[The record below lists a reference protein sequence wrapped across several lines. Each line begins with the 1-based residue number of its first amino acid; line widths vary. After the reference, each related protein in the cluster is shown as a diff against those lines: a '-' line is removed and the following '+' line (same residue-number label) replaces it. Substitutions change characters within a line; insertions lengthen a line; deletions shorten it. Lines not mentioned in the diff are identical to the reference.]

1 MDDEVFKDIGI
12 VAICLLIAAFTLCA
26 VYGLKQLTMPEAKA
40 KPVTTEIP
48 EYVAKCSKRETT
60 RNTCIEF
67 TIYRITR
74 N

>member
-1 MDDEVFKDIGI
+1 MDDEVFKNIGV
-12 VAICLLIAAFTLCA
+12 VAVCLLIVAFTLCA
-26 VYGLKQLTMPEAKA
+26 VYGLKQLTMSEANA

-48 EYVAKCSKRETT
+48 EYTMKCTVFED
-60 RNTCIEF
+60 TCKEY

>member
-1 MDDEVFKDIGI
+1 MDDEVLKSVGI
-12 VAICLLIAAFTLCA
+12 IALWGLAVLIMIFTI
-26 VYGLKQLTMPEAKA
+26 YGLRQLTMSEAKA

-48 EYVAKCSKRETT
+48 EYTMKCTVFED
-60 RNTCIEF
+60 TCKEY

>member
-1 MDDEVFKDIGI
+1 MDDEVFKNIGI
-12 VAICLLIAAFTLCA
+12 VAICLAIAAFTLCA

-48 EYVAKCSKRETT
+48 EYTMKCTVFED
-60 RNTCIEF
+60 TCKEY

>member
-1 MDDEVFKDIGI
+1 MDRFEFVFFCVLFAL
-12 VAICLLIAAFTLCA
+12 VALTL
-26 VYGLKQLTMPEAKA
+26 YGAINYKKAEA

-48 EYVAKCSKRETT
+48 EYTMKCTVFED
-60 RNTCIEF
+60 TCKEY

>member
-1 MDDEVFKDIGI
+1 MDDEVLKSIGI
-12 VAICLLIAAFTLCA
+12 MALCGIAVLITILSIAGIRHFT
-26 VYGLKQLTMPEAKA
+26 MSEANA

-48 EYVAKCSKRETT
+48 EYTMKCTVFED
-60 RNTCIEF
+60 TCKEY

>member
-1 MDDEVFKDIGI
+1 MDKY
-12 VAICLLIAAFTLCA
+12 AIMFICALFTFLILMLCC
-26 VYGLKQLTMPEAKA
+26 VLNYKPVTA

-48 EYVAKCSKRETT
+48 EYVAKCTKPQIPHNCE
-60 RNTCIEF
+60 EY

>member
-1 MDDEVFKDIGI
+1 MNKYEVVF
-12 VAICLLIAAFTLCA
+12 LCA
-26 VYGLKQLTMPEAKA
+26 IFAFALLLVWLLLNYQKPAEA

-48 EYVAKCSKRETT
+48 EYTMKCTVFED
-60 RNTCIEF
+60 TCKEY

>member
-1 MDDEVFKDIGI
+1 MDKYET
-12 VAICLLIAAFTLCA
+12 VALCAILACAFLITYCLLSYKKPA
-26 VYGLKQLTMPEAKA
+26 EA

-48 EYVAKCSKRETT
+48 EYIAKCSKPSFNRSS
-60 RNTCIEF
+60 CIEF

>member
-1 MDDEVFKDIGI
+1 MDRFEFVFFCVLFAL
-12 VAICLLIAAFTLCA
+12 VALTL
-26 VYGLKQLTMPEAKA
+26 YGAINYKKAEAEA

-48 EYVAKCSKRETT
+48 EYTMKCTVFED
-60 RNTCIEF
+60 TCKEY

>member
-1 MDDEVFKDIGI
+1 MDDEVLKSVGI
-12 VAICLLIAAFTLCA
+12 IALCCLAVISTILMIAGIRYFA
-26 VYGLKQLTMPEAKA
+26 MPEANA

-48 EYVAKCSKRETT
+48 EYTMKCTVFED
-60 RNTCIEF
+60 TCKEY

>member
-1 MDDEVFKDIGI
+1 MDKY
-12 VAICLLIAAFTLCA
+12 AIMFICALFTFLILMLCCVLNYKPA
-26 VYGLKQLTMPEAKA
+26 TA

-48 EYVAKCSKRETT
+48 EYIVKCTAFE
-60 RNTCIEF
+60 NTCKEY

>member
-1 MDDEVFKDIGI
+1 MDKY
-12 VAICLLIAAFTLCA
+12 AIMFICALFTFLILMLCCVLNYKPIA
-26 VYGLKQLTMPEAKA
+26 A

-48 EYVAKCSKRETT
+48 EYVAKCSNHETT

>member
-1 MDDEVFKDIGI
+1 MNQIAI
-12 VAICLLIAAFTLCA
+12 VYLCVILALVVLIIFCLLND
-26 VYGLKQLTMPEAKA
+26 KPAKAEA

-48 EYVAKCSKRETT
+48 EYTMKCTVFED
-60 RNTCIEF
+60 TCKEY

>member
-1 MDDEVFKDIGI
+1 MDEDTLKSIGI
-12 VAICLLIAAFTLCA
+12 LALCFLAVVITFFTIAGIRYFA
-26 VYGLKQLTMPEAKA
+26 MPEATA

-48 EYVAKCSKRETT
+48 EYTMKCTVFED
-60 RNTCIEF
+60 TCKEY

>member
-1 MDDEVFKDIGI
+1 MDKY
-12 VAICLLIAAFTLCA
+12 AIMFICALFTFLILMLCCVLNYKPIA
-26 VYGLKQLTMPEAKA
+26 A

-48 EYVAKCSKRETT
+48 EYTMKCTVFED
-60 RNTCIEF
+60 TCKEY

>member
-1 MDDEVFKDIGI
+1 MNKYEVVF
-12 VAICLLIAAFTLCA
+12 LCA
-26 VYGLKQLTMPEAKA
+26 IFAFAFLLVWLLLNYQKPAEA

-48 EYVAKCSKRETT
+48 EYTMKCTVFED
-60 RNTCIEF
+60 TCKEY

>member
-12 VAICLLIAAFTLCA
+12 VAVCLLIAAFTICA
-26 VYGLKQLTMPEAKA
+26 VYGLKQFAMSDAKA

-48 EYVAKCSKRETT
+48 EYTMKCTVFED
-60 RNTCIEF
+60 TCKEY

>member
-1 MDDEVFKDIGI
+1 MDDEVFKNIGI
-12 VAICLLIAAFTLCA
+12 VTICIVVILAVLCMC
-26 VYGLKQLTMPEAKA
+26 YCIRQFTMPEAKA

-48 EYVAKCSKRETT
+48 EYTMKCTVFED
-60 RNTCIEF
+60 TCKEY

>member
-1 MDDEVFKDIGI
+1 MDDILKILGTFMC
-12 VAICLLIAAFTLCA
+12 ICLVIFIVTCIGQSLDIWI
-26 VYGLKQLTMPEAKA
+26 GKAKA

-48 EYVAKCSKRETT
+48 EYTMKCTVFED
-60 RNTCIEF
+60 TCKEF

>member
-1 MDDEVFKDIGI
+1 MDDEVFKSIGI
-12 VAICLLIAAFTLCA
+12 WAIALFVVFITILAT
-26 VYGLKQLTMPEAKA
+26 YGFRQLTVPEAKA

-48 EYVAKCSKRETT
+48 EYTMKCTVFED
-60 RNTCIEF
+60 TCKEY

>member
-1 MDDEVFKDIGI
+1 MDDEVLKTIGI
-12 VAICLLIAAFTLCA
+12 WAIALFIVFITILAM
-26 VYGLKQLTMPEAKA
+26 YGFRQLTVPEVNA

-48 EYVAKCSKRETT
+48 EYTMKCTVFED
-60 RNTCIEF
+60 TCKEY

>member
-1 MDDEVFKDIGI
+1 MDDEVLKVIGI
-12 VAICLLIAAFTLCA
+12 WAVSLLA
-26 VYGLKQLTMPEAKA
+26 VTIVVLAMYGFRQLTVPEANA

-48 EYVAKCSKRETT
+48 EYTMKCAVFED
-60 RNTCIEF
+60 TCKEY